1 MNTQTFNAYFEKS
14 GLSIEYMK
22 EKSHKNFDKF
32 LSGEKSPTFNQLTK
46 ISKELSIPV
55 GLLMLDKPIEK
66 KMHDIN
72 FRTVNSEH
80 IAHQSKELQD
90 TINEMRFKQDF
101 LREEIETDLEYI
113 SKFSISD
120 NYLEVVDYIRKT
132 LGIEKNYYLKVNRDN
147 ILKFFREKINQI
159 GAFVFFN
166 GKYKDN
172 THRTLNLREFRGF
185 VLIDKKAPIIF
196 LNQKDTK
203 NGQLFTL
210 IHELVHLFI
219 GDEEIYGI
227 QNESFDFDPTEAF
240 VNKVTAEILVP
251 NDNFLEK
258 YNITQ
263 DITDIANTFKVS
275 EYVIVRKMLDNNKIN
290 HKQYVSL
297 IDKLNEHYLENQTL
311 FNEKK
316 SSGGDFKNNVRF
328 RIDQYFFNYVQN
340 AVNNQRISYTEAF
353 NLVGVSYKGYNI
365 LKERR

>member
-1 MNTQTFNAYFEKS
+1 MNTQTLNAYFEKS

-32 LSGEKSPTFNQLTK
+32 LSGEKPPTFNQLTK

-66 KMHDIN
+66 KLNIIN
-72 FRTVNSEH
+72 FRTINSEY
-80 IAHQSKELQD
+80 IASQSRELQD
-90 TINEMRFKQDF
+90 TIDEMRSKQDF
-101 LREEIETDLEYI
+101 LREEIETELDYI

-120 NYLEVVDYIRKT
+120 NYLEVVNYIRGIF
-132 LGIEKNYYLKVNRDN
+132 GIEKDYYLKVSRDN

-159 GAFVFFN
+159 GVFVFFN

-172 THRTLNLREFRGF
+172 THRTLNLNEFRGF

-219 GDEEIYGI
+219 GDEEIYGV
-227 QNESFDFDPTEAF
+227 QNESSDFDKTEAF

-251 NDNFLEK
+251 NDNFLDK
-258 YNITQ
+258 YNTTKNTV
-263 DITDIANTFKVS
+263 DLANIFKVS
-275 EYVIVRKMLDNNKIN
+275 EFVIVRKMLDNKKIS
-290 HKQYVSL
+290 HGQYMEL
-297 IDKLNEHYLENQTL
+297 IDKLNEQYRENQKL

-328 RIDQYFFNYVQN
+328 RIDQHFFNYVQN
-340 AVNNQRISYTEAF
+340 AVNKQKLSYTDAF

>member
-1 MNTQTFNAYFEKS
+1 MNTQTLNAYFEKS

-32 LSGEKSPTFNQLTK
+32 LSGEKPPTFNQLTK
-46 ISKELSIPV
+46 ISKQLSIPV

-66 KMHDIN
+66 KLNAIN
-72 FRTVNSEH
+72 FRTINSEYL
-80 IAHQSKELQD
+80 AGQSRELQD
-90 TINEMRFKQDF
+90 TIDEMRSKQDF
-101 LREEIETDLEYI
+101 LREEIETELEYI
-113 SKFSISD
+113 NKFSISD
-120 NYLEVVDYIRKT
+120 NDLEVANYIRVI
-132 LGIEKNYYLKVNRDN
+132 LGIEKDYYLKVSRDN

-159 GAFVFFN
+159 GVFVFFN

-172 THRTLNLREFRGF
+172 THRALNLNEFRGF

-219 GDEEIYGI
+219 GDEEIYGV
-227 QNESFDFDPTEAF
+227 QSESTDFDHTEAF
-240 VNKVTAEILVP
+240 VNRVTAEILVP
-251 NDNFLEK
+251 NDKFLEK
-258 YNITQ
+258 YSTTKNTV
-263 DITDIANTFKVS
+263 DIANTFKVS
-275 EYVIVRKMLDNNKIN
+275 EFVIVRKMLDNKKIS
-290 HKQYVSL
+290 HKQYMSL
-297 IDKLNEHYLENQTL
+297 IDKLSEQYREHEKL

-316 SSGGDFKNNVRF
+316 SSGGDYKNNVRF
-328 RIDQYFFNYVQN
+328 RIDQQFFNYVQN
-340 AVNNQRISYTEAF
+340 AVNNQKISYTDAF